1 MRYNKGHLSFK
12 RGLRPFMA
20 PILVLFRI
28 FIDFFLISLQNTEFH
43 YDISMDISLHLA
55 WTLIT
60 PHSPCLAALI
70 PPSCTHPD
78 LLCHM
83 NVCAFNV
90 DSVYERKDRF
100 V

>member
-1 MRYNKGHLSFK
+1 
-12 RGLRPFMA
+12 MA
-20 PILVLFRI
+20 PILVLFLI

-43 YDISMDISLHLA
+43 YDISMDKSLHLA
-55 WTLIT
+55 WTLLT
-60 PHSPCLAALI
+60 PHSPCLAAPI

-78 LLCHM
+78 LLCHV

-90 DSVYERKDRF
+90 DSVCERKDIF